1 MPRTHFGIYLKK
13 LKSSYS
19 RKLYVLQGEI
29 IVLLLTQKQNSIFI
43 NSRNIE
49 AQGTQYNYIKMKLRN
64 TASFKMD
71 LKPLCLHK
79 VIQEHSF
86 CKSWVLYAGIIN
98 ERK

>member
-19 RKLYVLQGEI
+19 RKLYVLHGEI

-49 AQGTQYNYIKMKLRN
+49 AQGT
-64 TASFKMD
+64 
-71 LKPLCLHK
+71 
-79 VIQEHSF
+79 
-86 CKSWVLYAGIIN
+86 
-98 ERK
+98 